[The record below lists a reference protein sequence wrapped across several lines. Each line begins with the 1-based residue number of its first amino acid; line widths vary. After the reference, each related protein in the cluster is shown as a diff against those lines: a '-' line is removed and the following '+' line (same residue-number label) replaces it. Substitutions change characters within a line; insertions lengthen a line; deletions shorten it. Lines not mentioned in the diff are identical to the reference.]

1 MANTPFVEVDDH
13 SGTAVPCDLMIDD
26 WPATLQQPEG
36 HVTTLPWLPTP
47 LLLTLAAAT
56 EQYTPVTI
64 PYVGKEIRQVFY
76 VEDIPPRTLVV
87 GHNPNGI
94 VFTKSELM
102 FFREL
107 GAAGGKH
114 TVFVLVRKHTFLLK
128 CSFRFR
134 NWMGAYYST
143 AFPSM

>member
-1 MANTPFVEVDDH
+1 MNNTLFVEVVSNEVDDR
-13 SGTAVPCDLMIDD
+13 SGTAVPCDVMIDD

-36 HVTTLPWLPTP
+36 HVTTLPWQPTT

-56 EQYTPVTI
+56 GQYTLNIVTI
-64 PYVGKEIRQVFY
+64 PSVGKEIQVFY
-76 VEDIPPRTLVV
+76 EEDIPSRTLVV

-102 FFREL
+102 CLRVL
-107 GAAGGKH
+107 GAAGGD
-114 TVFVLVRKHTFLLK
+114 VFVLVGIHTFLIK

-134 NWMGAYYST
+134 N
-143 AFPSM
+143 